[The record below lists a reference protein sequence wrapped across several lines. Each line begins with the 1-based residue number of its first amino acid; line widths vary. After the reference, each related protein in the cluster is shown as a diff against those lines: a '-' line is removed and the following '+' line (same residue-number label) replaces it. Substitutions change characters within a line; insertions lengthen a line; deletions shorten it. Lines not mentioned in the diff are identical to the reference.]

1 MKKYEKKLRR
11 QRRAIDQGKENLEI
25 INKELNRVFEAYEE
39 FYKPQSAEVPFDLW
53 DRLTS
58 NAVTTP

>member
-25 INKELNRVFEAYEE
+25 INKELKRVFEAYEE
-39 FYKPQSAEVPFDLW
+39 FDKPQSVVVPFDLW
-53 DRLTS
+53 ERLKS
-58 NAVTTP
+58 NAITTP